1 MRQELYNN
9 NIDDLLVK
17 YLLEEASPD
26 EQSIVADWLA
36 ADVAN
41 QRYYDHFKLIWEQSK
56 SLAAHSQTDTEA
68 AWQRF
73 QQRVSANTALPQV
86 IGVPLRRRYSWM
98 KVAASMIFLISA
110 GWLIYFLTDRNG
122 TQVLASNDA
131 VRTDTLPDGSVV
143 TLNKHSSLQYASDFN
158 GATRPVTLDGE
169 AFFDIAPDKSRP
181 FIIAVNGVKVKVVGT
196 SFNIKSTREKT
207 EVIVETGV
215 VEVSKRKAAVT
226 LTAHEQAVILNS
238 DTKPVKLAAKDELY
252 NYYRTREFVCSNTP
266 LWRLVDV
273 LNEAYGTDIIIGD
286 EKLKNQLYTAT
297 FQDDTLENILSVIGA
312 TFNIS
317 VEKENGGRFI
327 LKPR

>member
-1 MRQELYNN
+1 MHN

-17 YLLEEASPD
+17 YLLEEATPA
-26 EQSIVADWLA
+26 EQSTVTAWLA
-36 ADVAN
+36 EDKAN
-41 QRYYDHFKLIWEQSK
+41 QQYYDHFKLIWAQSK

-73 QQRVSANTALPQV
+73 QQRIATAPQETTT
-86 IGVPLRRRYSWM
+86 VPLRPRYSWM

-122 TQVLASNDA
+122 TRMLAANEE

-158 GATRPVTLDGE
+158 RATRPVILNGE
-169 AFFDIAPDKSRP
+169 AFFDVAPDKSRP
-181 FIIAVNGVKVKVVGT
+181 FIIDVNGVKVTVVGT
-196 SFNIKSTREKT
+196 SFNIKSTKEKT

-226 LTAHEQAVILNS
+226 LTAHEQAVVLS
-238 DTKPVKLAAKDELY
+238 TDAKPVKVTAKDELY

-266 LWRLVDV
+266 LWRLVEV
-273 LNEAYGTDIIIGD
+273 LNEAYGTDIVIGD
-286 EKLKNQLYTAT
+286 EKLKHQLYTAT
-297 FQDDTLENILSVIGA
+297 FQDDTLENILSVIGV

-317 VEKENGGRFI
+317 VEKDKAGRFI